1 MRYNDFTMLPEKA
14 FQPLGGRMTLEG
26 GGGSSPAPA
35 PAAPTQTTVTNTN
48 LPEYARPYVE
58 DTLGKAQALTNIN
71 SNPYQSYQGE
81 RVAGFQPMQ
90 QQAFSNVQ
98 NMQAAPQNAQA
109 TNMSGVAGIGSLM
122 AGQNYQNQAT
132 NPNAMQSYMSPY
144 AQAAIDPTLRENQRN
159 FDINQTQRNAQA
171 TGAGAFG
178 GSRQAIVDSEALRN
192 LGQQQA
198 NTEATGMQ
206 NAYQNA
212 QNAMQF
218 GTTANLQGYNQA
230 NQAAGTLLQA
240 GQNQYS
246 QNMGINAAQQQAGAQ
261 QQALQQQGL
270 TNQYQD
276 FLNQQNYPY
285 KQLGFMSDLIHGT
298 SLSGGTASSIYQAP
312 PTAANQA
319 IGLGLGAAGIGSLLK
334 GAAKE
339 GGTVRAYK
347 KGGLVMGEGLA
358 ELGLYK
364 VMGGEV

>member
-1 MRYNDFTMLPEKA
+1 MFKWLIKLVTNSCVSYFET
-14 FQPLGGRMTLEG
+14 G
-26 GGGSSPAPA
+26 GGGGGGAAPA

-58 DTLGKAQALTNIN
+58 DVLGKGQALTNIN
-71 SNPYQSYQGE
+71 QNPYQSYQGS
-81 RVAGFQPMQ
+81 RVAGFEPMQ
-90 QQAFSNVQ
+90 QQAFSNIQ
-98 NMQAAPQNAQA
+98 NMQASPQNAQA
-109 TNMSGVAGIGSLM
+109 TGMSGIAGINSLM

-132 NPNAMQSYMSPY
+132 DPNAMAAYMSPY

-171 TGAGAFG
+171 TQAGAFG
-178 GSRQAIVDSEALRN
+178 GSRQAIVNSEALRN
-192 LGQQQA
+192 LGQLQA
-198 NTEATGMQ
+198 NTQATGMQ

-218 GTTANLQGYNQA
+218 GTTAGLQGYNQA
-230 NQAAGTLLQA
+230 NQAASNLLQA
-240 GQNQYS
+240 GQNQYA
-246 QNMGINAAQQQAGAQ
+246 QNLGINAAQQQAGAQ
-261 QQALQQQGL
+261 QQALSQQGL
-270 TNQYQD
+270 TNKYQD

-298 SLSGGTASSIYQAP
+298 SLTGGSSSNIYQAP

-319 IGLGLGAAGIGSLLK
+319 IGLGLGAAGIGSLMK
-334 GAAKE
+334 GFTNKE
-339 GGTVRAYK
+339 GGVIKGYK